1 MKTFKY
7 IAEND
12 LNEAMKLPDIISK
25 LNKIHKQI
33 GELANQLDKDLYDS
47 SKVSN
52 SVNPILNGIKDL
64 IEKLSKGKL
73 NS

>member
-1 MKTFKY
+1 
-7 IAEND
+7 
-12 LNEAMKLPDIISK
+12 MKLPDIISK